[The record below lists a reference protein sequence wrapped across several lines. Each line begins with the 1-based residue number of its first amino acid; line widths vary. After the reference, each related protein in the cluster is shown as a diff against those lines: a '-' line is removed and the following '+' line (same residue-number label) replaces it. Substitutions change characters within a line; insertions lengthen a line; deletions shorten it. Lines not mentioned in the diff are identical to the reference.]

1 MDARER
7 VLAAVRGGLASL
19 ERSRARINDLNVYP
33 VPDGD
38 TGSNLCDT
46 VAAIV
51 EGLEDAAGV
60 EARGLA
66 RTATR
71 AALMGARGNSGVI
84 LSQIVRGFAESLEGA
99 RALTPDR
106 LADAL
111 RAASDCAYGAVRQ
124 PVEGTMLTAVREMA
138 AAAEAS
144 ASGELDDLLDRA
156 VAAGD
161 AAVERTPELLDVLR
175 QAGVVDA
182 GAAGLA
188 AFVRGCVEGLR
199 GERPAGVAEALER
212 PLSVEAIHQEP
223 SRYRYCTTFVV
234 EGRGVDAAALEAGLE
249 PVGDSLLVV
258 GERPTVRV
266 HVHTDDPGAALSL
279 GVAMGTIDRVE
290 IADMHTQTAE
300 RERRL
305 SLAVARQP
313 ATAVVAVVTGEGNRR
328 EYRELGAGELI
339 DGGQSSNP
347 STGDIVAAIERTA
360 AAGVVVLPN
369 NPNVLLAAEGAAAE
383 AGRPVRVLPTRSM
396 AAGLAVLV
404 SFDPDAGLERN
415 VEAMSEA
422 LSAVRCGEVT
432 RAVRDSAVDGLAVR
446 EGQFLGLA
454 EGRAVAAGDDPAAV
468 AGEVVAR
475 LLEPGGDLLTLIR
488 GDADAFD
495 LESWEQD
502 LRAAYPG
509 VEIESYVGGQ
519 PLYPLLIAVE

>member
-1 MDARER
+1 MER

-46 VAAIV
+46 VSAIV
-51 EGLEDAAGV
+51 EGLEDAPGV

-175 QAGVVDA
+175 RAGVVDA

-199 GERPAGVAEALER
+199 GERPAGVAAALER
-212 PLSVEAIHQEP
+212 PLSVDAIHQEP

-234 EGRGVDAAALEAGLE
+234 EGQGVDAAALEAGLE

-279 GVAMGTIDRVE
+279 GVGMGTID
-290 IADMHTQTAE
+290 
-300 RERRL
+300 
-305 SLAVARQP
+305 
-313 ATAVVAVVTGEGNRR
+313 
-328 EYRELGAGELI
+328 
-339 DGGQSSNP
+339 
-347 STGDIVAAIERTA
+347 
-360 AAGVVVLPN
+360 
-369 NPNVLLAAEGAAAE
+369 
-383 AGRPVRVLPTRSM
+383 
-396 AAGLAVLV
+396 
-404 SFDPDAGLERN
+404 
-415 VEAMSEA
+415 
-422 LSAVRCGEVT
+422 
-432 RAVRDSAVDGLAVR
+432 
-446 EGQFLGLA
+446 
-454 EGRAVAAGDDPAAV
+454 
-468 AGEVVAR
+468 
-475 LLEPGGDLLTLIR
+475 
-488 GDADAFD
+488 
-495 LESWEQD
+495 
-502 LRAAYPG
+502 
-509 VEIESYVGGQ
+509 
-519 PLYPLLIAVE
+519 